1 MTMLVT
7 GWVALDDIE
16 TPFGKA
22 ERSLGGSATATAL
35 AGALFTDV
43 RILAVVGEDFPDA
56 HRRKLEHPH
65 IDTAGIK
72 TIEGGKTSVWGAR
85 YSYDMNSR
93 ETWYPELGVTRR
105 SAPVPARVEG
115 QHGCLFLPPVTP
127 LTQAGPHRLLDSP
140 QVHGRH
146 HQVLHR

>member
-43 RILAVVGEDFPDA
+43 RILAVVGEDFPGCA
-56 HRRKLEHPH
+56 PPQARTPH

-72 TIEGGKTSVWGAR
+72 TIEGGKTSVWG
-85 YSYDMNSR
+85 
-93 ETWYPELGVTRR
+93 
-105 SAPVPARVEG
+105 PA
-115 QHGCLFLPPVTP
+115 TA
-127 LTQAGPHRLLDSP
+127 TT
-140 QVHGRH
+140 
-146 HQVLHR
+146 